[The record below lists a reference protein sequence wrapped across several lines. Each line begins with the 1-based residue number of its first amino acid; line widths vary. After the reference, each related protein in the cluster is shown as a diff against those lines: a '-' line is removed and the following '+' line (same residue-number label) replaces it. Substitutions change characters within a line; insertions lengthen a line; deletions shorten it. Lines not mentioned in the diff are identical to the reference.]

1 MELEILC
8 QLLNKT
14 GKKMT
19 RQPYPGSLGIILQE
33 RYSEEAWKMWL
44 EVQTKLINEERLN
57 PLDKTDRQLIE
68 KKMIA
73 FFSIKV
79 L

>member
-1 MELEILC
+1 MSTAE
-8 QLLNKT
+8 QNR
-14 GKKMT
+14 KKDDSSAL
-19 RQPYPGSLGIILQE
+19 PGSLGIILQE